1 MHIGKKIRVA
11 RVVKGMTQEDLA
23 EKIGKTRPLISQI
36 ESTGKVKVG
45 TLKQICKVLDM
56 DPEDPDL
63 TSFFEENEIYL
74 SGASKQK
81 QRAKDFAIMEREL
94 KMLRELVESQKA
106 LIDELKKKLGRK

>member
-11 RVVKGMTQEDLA
+11 RVVKGFTQEDLA

-56 DPEDPDL
+56 DPEDPEL
-63 TSFFEENEIYL
+63 VSFFEENEIYMTD
-74 SGASKQK
+74 SVRRK
-81 QRAKDFAIMEREL
+81 QRVRDFAVMEREV

-106 LIDELKKKLGRK
+106 LIDEMKRKLGRK